1 MLKARNI
8 LVIFILNYLLIFLFC
23 CFIDLIIV
31 GTKANEVAL
40 LVQTAGDM
48 ALEQVQATDDFFVTG
63 KGYLLST
70 DGSSLTGNDNGY
82 KINVLSTSGNYVKTD
97 VFEAYTN
104 QSDIGN
110 IYNSLYGGNKINN
123 FINENKGV
131 LRIQTLVGIQDTFNG
146 TNLLK
151 WYNIPTIA
159 QLGTD
164 TVASNAGFLADIK
177 SGDRAIDQT
186 DFTKIKQMYELG
198 SSAKKTY
205 VGGSQVDY
213 YLTPLSLG
221 ITYINEDLLQ
231 AFYMNNLDLLM
242 RSKYAN
248 NGKNLK
254 TEEGGY
260 GVYKTEMYPQ
270 LVDVSTIETLNPI
283 NNGSVTLV
291 RGQRVV
297 GTKSDFEFYK
307 GLKPKVEYVVIDMY
321 NQTGGYEDAM
331 LRRILGSRFTNND
344 TGAFRGYTP
353 TEITGRKLKDTEIL
367 SIDAQKTLTG
377 TTSEP
382 DTSFD
387 HKYIVVAKVT
397 FYADFIVPYSSVTLR
412 EMRGR
417 IRDSEDSM
425 TDRDLFNPFK
435 NSVINSG
442 DIEPIIGNYVDIENE
457 TFFEDVGDTA
467 KVYNGFT
474 RLDPRLNS
482 DAYCYTTYFAV
493 TP

>member
-1 MLKARNI
+1 MFKARNI
-8 LVIFILNYLLIFLFC
+8 LVIFILNYLLIFLCC
-23 CFIDLIIV
+23 CFIDMIIV
-31 GTKANEVAL
+31 GMKANEVAL

-48 ALEQVQATDDFFVTG
+48 ALDQVQATDDFFVSG

-70 DGSSLTGNDNGY
+70 DGNSVVGNNGGY
-82 KINVLSTSGNYVKTD
+82 KINVLSTTGNYKKTNL
-97 VFEAYTN
+97 FEAYTN

-131 LRIQTLVGIQDTFNG
+131 LRIQSLVGVQDTFEG
-146 TNLLK
+146 SNLLL
-151 WYNIPTIA
+151 WYNVPTIA

-164 TVASNAGFLADIK
+164 SIASNAGFLTDIRT
-177 SGDRAIDQT
+177 GNRAVDQSK
-186 DFTKIKQMYELG
+186 FTQIKQMYELG
-198 SSAKKTY
+198 ASGKKTN
-205 VGGSQVDY
+205 VGGNQIDY

-231 AFYMNNLDLLM
+231 ALYMNNLDLLM

-248 NGKNLK
+248 NGRNLK
-254 TEEGGY
+254 TEDGGY
-260 GVYKTEMYPQ
+260 GVYKSQLYPQ
-270 LVDVSTIETLNPI
+270 LVDADNLGTLNPI
-283 NNGSVTLV
+283 NNGSVTLL
-291 RGQRVV
+291 RGQRVS
-297 GTKSDFEFYK
+297 GTKSEFEFYK
-307 GLKPKVEYVVIDMY
+307 GLKPKVEYVVVDMY
-321 NQTGGYEDAM
+321 NQTGGKEDTM
-331 LRRILGSRFTNND
+331 LRRVLGSRFTNNSN
-344 TGAFRGYTP
+344 GALNNTLL
-353 TEITGRKLKDTEIL
+353 TGRKLKEVESLAI
-367 SIDAQKTLTG
+367 QNMKVLTG
-377 TTSEP
+377 TTSAS
-382 DTSFD
+382 DTTFD

-397 FYADFIVPYSSVTLR
+397 FYADFIVPYSSPTLR

-417 IRDSEDSM
+417 IVDSDDTM
-425 TDRDLFNPFK
+425 TERDLFNPFR

-457 TFFEDVGDTA
+457 TQLSSVGDTA

-474 RLDPRLNS
+474 RMDPRLNS